1 MLFETAVH
9 ARTPLHLAGS
19 VTGLVG
25 LHVSCFPSGKMK
37 WFGGD
42 KGKDVKCL
50 KLPEGIVSITFPYLY
65 KNKITHICISCMYV
79 YTQRKR
85 ERMIN
90 VHKITGEYRKRQRN
104 SSYYSWNFSLSLNL
118 PQNKKI
124 IERRHINI
132 HRNNQLTGN

>member
-1 MLFETAVH
+1 MLFETAAH

-50 KLPEGIVSITFPYLY
+50 KLPEGIVSITFPFPYLLIV
-65 KNKITHICISCMYV
+65 KSLISNEVKLFPM
-79 YTQRKR
+79 T
-85 ERMIN
+85 
-90 VHKITGEYRKRQRN
+90 
-104 SSYYSWNFSLSLNL
+104 
-118 PQNKKI
+118 
-124 IERRHINI
+124 
-132 HRNNQLTGN
+132 

>member
-1 MLFETAVH
+1 MLFETAAH

-50 KLPEGIVSITFPYLY
+50 KLPEGIVSITFPFPYLY

-79 YTQRKR
+79 YTQR
-85 ERMIN
+85 N
-90 VHKITGEYRKRQRN
+90 YVHTHTYCVLLIRTHASTESGHL
-104 SSYYSWNFSLSLNL
+104 FFCM
-118 PQNKKI
+118 
-124 IERRHINI
+124 
-132 HRNNQLTGN
+132 